1 MAQNFLWTE
10 ASHGKP
16 VCSPKGPV
24 LFTPAAG
31 WGQGEEVEVLVWV
44 PQPWSGAVRVEIPT
58 PKVGSHQILARGK
71 CGEVCTCHNHREE
84 ILSQDLLWPLRALW
98 RVTDLFELQ
107 ILPSHPSIAM
117 KRSQT
122 SLTMLAI
129 HSNSWAASE
138 TYPRGRSS
146 RKALGPISAYIIQAA
161 DQQMAN
167 PLLPNCVFNSHTL
180 PCYQEK

>member
-1 MAQNFLWTE
+1 MGT
-10 ASHGKP
+10 

-84 ILSQDLLWPLRALW
+84 ILSQDVLWPLRALW

-161 DQQMAN
+161 DQQMAD